1 MVKFTI
7 LRITGGVM
15 GNLENKIEKLCSFY
29 VNDWHLVTMIL
40 PYINKEL
47 NEKAN
52 IVTILEN
59 SIEENIKMML
69 AKLRLKNE
77 KNILAIDWDSTNVE
91 KQHEILKKVECI
103 VKNQKEIN
111 IVLINGTGK
120 YIDKVNA
127 CFMQNLPKVSKK
139 LKNFKIKIINCYEVT
154 EFNGSI
160 KQILDSHDKILNT
173 SGEKQIGEVFEGYSK
188 MSDVG

>member
-1 MVKFTI
+1 
-7 LRITGGVM
+7 M

-120 YIDKVNA
+120 YIEEVNDRLEEALKVI
-127 CFMQNLPKVSKK
+127 SKRV
-139 LKNFKIKIINCYEVT
+139 KNIKIKIINCYEVT
-154 EFNGSI
+154 EFNGNI

>member
-1 MVKFTI
+1 MEK
-7 LRITGGVM
+7 
-15 GNLENKIEKLCSFY
+15 LEDNVEKLCSFY
-29 VNDWHLVTMIL
+29 VSDLHLVTMVL

-69 AKLRLKNE
+69 TKLRLKNE
-77 KNILAIDWDSTNVE
+77 KKILDIDWKSTNVE
-91 KQHEILKKVECI
+91 KRGKILNKLESITKS
-103 VKNQKEIN
+103 QKDLN
-111 IVLINGTGK
+111 IVFINGTGK
-120 YIDKVNA
+120 YIEEVNEYL
-127 CFMQNLPKVSKK
+127 MQNLQKVLKKSK
-139 LKNFKIKIINCYEVT
+139 NIKIKIIDCYEVT
-154 EFNGSI
+154 EFNGNI

-173 SGEKQIGEVFEGYSK
+173 SGEKEIGEVFEGYSK